1 MRSVQGLLHIY
12 SCRAGCPHPAAD
24 CQNPRRAR
32 EGRSPLAFQSWSA
45 ACTATTQLIFLKENL
60 IFRKKNLLSKVNR
73 ETEKKLESRQPCPN
87 TEKSVQQTHRRREE
101 LRNRKKFSP
110 SKRAGYTFFSNPA
123 RSSRCKQRWRL
134 TSGSKNLGTETSVST
149 VRKSPLHVRS
159 RCAGICSDRQSL
171 QLSWIFLQLP
181 FYKYRN
187 KQGSL
192 VVSGA

>member
-1 MRSVQGLLHIY
+1 MFTAIRFK
-12 SCRAGCPHPAAD
+12 
-24 CQNPRRAR
+24 NRRLAKQPTPCVR
-32 EGRSPLAFQSWSA
+32 RPLSA
-45 ACTATTQLIFLKENL
+45 SLRT
-60 IFRKKNLLSKVNR
+60 RKINLLSKVNR

-87 TEKSVQQTHRRREE
+87 AEKSVQQTHRRREE

-134 TSGSKNLGTETSVST
+134 TSGSKNLGTEASGPT
-149 VRKSPLHVRS
+149 VRKSPLHVHS

>member
-1 MRSVQGLLHIY
+1 MRLGTGMPLRLGRFFSLWELLNQ
-12 SCRAGCPHPAAD
+12 A
-24 CQNPRRAR
+24 PRWPRVGR
-32 EGRSPLAFQSWSA
+32 RSEGRGTNPCGGGKADVAPTWA
-45 ACTATTQLIFLKENL
+45 RRCNE
-60 IFRKKNLLSKVNR
+60 NLLSKVNR